1 MAMLKDNHF
10 ASDMKMESLQIMINE
25 FKKMYPDALVELEA
39 DEISQVIQFL
49 SLKHIDVIMLDNMSK
64 EQISEVIQLSNGTIL
79 FEASGG
85 INLETV
91 MGIAETGVDRISVG
105 ALTHSAKAID
115 LAMDFQQQ

>member
-1 MAMLKDNHF
+1 
-10 ASDMKMESLQIMINE
+10 
-25 FKKMYPDALVELEA
+25 MYPDALVELEA

-91 MGIAETGVDRISVG
+91 MGIA
-105 ALTHSAKAID
+105 
-115 LAMDFQQQ
+115 